1 MIDNYD
7 DPEMNT
13 QRNAALMAAVAY
25 KPQGY
30 HRLAGIM
37 ARDKSMAIF
46 RRFDD
51 LTMLN
56 LLSLQAEIV
65 DLQKHF
71 RLQCELDENSIVGIE
86 KEYSQYFLKLHKSD
100 GDQLRKLREI
110 GEKIQKYSESSD
122 EISQNRQN

>member
-1 MIDNYD
+1 MIDNYYD
-7 DPEMNT
+7 TEMNK
-13 QRNAALMAAVAY
+13 QQNAAPMAAVAY

-30 HRLAGIM
+30 PRLAGIM
-37 ARDKSMAIF
+37 TRDKSTAIF

-51 LTMLN
+51 LTLLN

-71 RLQCELDENSIVGIE
+71 RLQCELDDNSKVGNE
-86 KEYSQYFLKLHKSD
+86 KEYSQYFLKLHNSD

-110 GEKIQKYSESSD
+110 GEKIQKYSESSH
-122 EISQNRQN
+122 ETS

>member
-1 MIDNYD
+1 MIHKYD

-13 QRNAALMAAVAY
+13 QANAVPMAAVAY

-30 HRLAGIM
+30 HRLASIM

-65 DLQKHF
+65 DLQKHLQ
-71 RLQCELDENSIVGIE
+71 LQCELDDTSRVGDE

-100 GDQLRKLREI
+100 GDQLRKLRVI
-110 GEKIQKYSESSD
+110 GEKIQKYSKSLD
-122 EISQNRQN
+122 EISQNKQS